1 MEVNARRILHTI
13 LFLLS
18 LEHLLEYEGVIMP
31 LSYAKRKLE
40 LWRRRNALDAKID
53 EIIKR
58 RLGKFRKGSISSE
71 EFERATRE
79 ERNLARLNE
88 RIIGIENKKRER
100 LV

>member
-1 MEVNARRILHTI
+1 
-13 LFLLS
+13 
-18 LEHLLEYEGVIMP
+18 MP
-31 LSYAKRKLE
+31 LSYAKRKVE
-40 LWRRRNALDAKID
+40 LWRRRNALDTKID

-58 RLGKFRKGSISSE
+58 RLGQFRKGSISSE